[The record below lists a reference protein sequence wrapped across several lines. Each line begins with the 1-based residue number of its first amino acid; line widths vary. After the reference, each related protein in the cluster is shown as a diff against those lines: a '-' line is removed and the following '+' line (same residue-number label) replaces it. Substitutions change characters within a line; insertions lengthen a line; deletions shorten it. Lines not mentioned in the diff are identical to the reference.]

1 MRGAVGPFQPQAA
14 IAAVHGEAATA
25 AETDW
30 PQIVVLYRMLL
41 RIAPSPVVA
50 LNLAAAVGMAEGA
63 VAGLNALAPLLDDP
77 TLARG
82 HRVHAVHAHLLE
94 MAGRREEAC
103 AAYLLAASRTQ
114 SIPEQR
120 YLNRRAASL
129 RDGRERARP

>member
-1 MRGAVGPFQPQAA
+1 MRGAVGPFQLQSA

-41 RIAPSPVVA
+41 RIAPSPVVE
-50 LNLAAAVGMAEGA
+50 LNLAAAVGMAQGA
-63 VAGLNALAPLLDDP
+63 AAGLAALEPLLEDP
-77 TLARG
+77 ALARG

-94 MAGRREEAC
+94 MAGRREDAC

-120 YLNRRAASL
+120 YLNGRASESAL
-129 RDGRERARP
+129 P

>member
-1 MRGAVGPFQPQAA
+1 MRGAVGPFQLQAA
-14 IAAVHGEAATA
+14 IGMAQG
-25 AETDW
+25 
-30 PQIVVLYRMLL
+30 
-41 RIAPSPVVA
+41 
-50 LNLAAAVGMAEGA
+50 AAA
-63 VAGLNALAPLLDDP
+63 GLDALTPLLADP

-120 YLNRRAASL
+120 YLIGRASESAL
-129 RDGRERARP
+129 P